1 MGLPKPSS
9 RENKSNFGTSGIP
22 NYIKRHAGAAGYIN
36 LVESKD
42 VFALVIGNGIANTN
56 NVSTEADVKS
66 TVLGL
71 RYKQLRLDLEQ
82 RLKKDAD
89 KASKR

>member
-1 MGLPKPSS
+1 MLF
-9 RENKSNFGTSGIP
+9 RSG
-22 NYIKRHAGAAGYIN
+22 NTGYQS
-36 LVESKD
+36 VVDSAQ
-42 VFALVIGNGIANTN
+42 VFEITLGNRIADMN

-82 RLKKDAD
+82 RLKKAAD
-89 KASKR
+89 KFNRK

>member
-1 MGLPKPSS
+1 MLPKPSS
-9 RENKSNFGTSGIP
+9 RENKSNFGTGGIP
-22 NYIKRHAGAAGYIN
+22 TYIKRHPGTAGYMTLIETGPEFS
-36 LVESKD
+36 LI
-42 VFALVIGNGIANTN
+42 IGNGIADKNR
-56 NVSTEADVKS
+56 VSTEADVKS